1 MQNFPISS
9 KILVK
14 KKSVQGKSQHRIKT
28 FMEIFWEFGGG
39 LENKD
44 IVIPTSPDFISPF
57 LPSTVHC
64 QNFDHQ
70 HWLTAQ
76 ILLIIVLYL
85 FLYFLYF
92 WLSFFSSKQN
102 APFLRSSSPIMS
114 FVTNDEQ
121 SLNSQLG

>member
-1 MQNFPISS
+1 M
-9 KILVK
+9 K

-28 FMEIFWEFGGG
+28 FMEISWEFGGG
-39 LENKD
+39 AENKD

-70 HWLTAQ
+70 HWLTAH

-85 FLYFLYF
+85 FLVFPVFLVAF
-92 WLSFFSSKQN
+92 
-102 APFLRSSSPIMS
+102 
-114 FVTNDEQ
+114 
-121 SLNSQLG
+121 